1 MNSLKSLSPLPVSLP
16 LLPFLIL
23 SFPCMYY
30 LLSVVFLL
38 QNPKQQP
45 LSREPSMCPV
55 ICMVPGCLL
64 RHSLSLSPVGRA
76 PSHSQ
81 PASLHQD
88 FGLSSAQLSIGHTQG
103 LPCGT
108 GSCQSMCQVHTSHQ
122 EVETVLTA
130 SLGGMGR
137 GGEHGLCTS
146 CETKGDKPESGGAIQ
161 TPKTYQGSPV

>member
-1 MNSLKSLSPLPVSLP
+1 MHV
-16 LLPFLIL
+16 LLVECGF
-23 SFPCMYY
+23 F
-30 LLSVVFLL
+30 FFL
-38 QNPKQQP
+38 QNPRQQP

-122 EVETVLTA
+122 EVVETMLQTLNTDTQGTSVTA
-130 SLGGMGR
+130 SLGGMGQ

-146 CETKGDKPESGGAIQ
+146 CETKGDKPKSGGAIQ